1 MNDMITKTQ
10 LKAGKPFTYK
20 SRKYIIKG
28 EEGEYYITD
37 FVNYVG
43 NINKIG
49 TRSLTVYTYV
59 MGKKVNVKVNYIDCE
74 VIYNK

>member
-1 MNDMITKTQ
+1 MITKTQ
-10 LKAGKPFTYK
+10 LIDGLEFTYK
-20 SRKYIIKG
+20 SCKYILHKN
-28 EEGEYYITD
+28 EGYITNR
-37 FVNYVG
+37 VYGYVG
-43 NINKIG
+43 NIDKIG